1 MNEKLK
7 WAIPIIIGVFFIS
20 LLGFSG
26 YQKVTNNHLQE
37 SNQQLKKESKELT
50 DKLETAKNR
59 NLALKEKNQ
68 QLLASE
74 IVDKDSDAYKEF
86 SDLVTQYFDTR
97 FNYTP
102 DSYEKSKEAVKN
114 LISDDLYEKFYGDT
128 LTYGDGNNVSNRLNK
143 LTLYSGSVEKQS
155 SITGLLTVEYESK
168 MADFEWSKKNEIYTV
183 TYDLGTQK
191 ITDIQSLGSY
201 NTGLNFE

>member
-7 WAIPIIIGVFFIS
+7 WAIPIAIGVLFIS
-20 LLGFSG
+20 PLGFSG
-26 YQKVTNNHLQE
+26 YQKVSNNHLQE
-37 SNQQLKKESKELT
+37 TNQQLKKESKKLSNE
-50 DKLETAKNR
+50 LETVKKRNKTITNR
-59 NLALKEKNQ
+59 NKEI
-68 QLLASE
+68 LTSE
-74 IVDKDSDAYKEF
+74 IADKDSDAYKEF
-86 SDLVTQYFDTR
+86 SDVVTQYFDTR

-102 DSYEKSKEAVKN
+102 DTYEKSKEAVKN

-143 LTLYSGSVEKQS
+143 LTLYSGSVENQS

>member
-7 WAIPIIIGVFFIS
+7 WVIPIIIGVFFIS

-143 LTLYSGSVEKQS
+143 LTLYSGSVENQS